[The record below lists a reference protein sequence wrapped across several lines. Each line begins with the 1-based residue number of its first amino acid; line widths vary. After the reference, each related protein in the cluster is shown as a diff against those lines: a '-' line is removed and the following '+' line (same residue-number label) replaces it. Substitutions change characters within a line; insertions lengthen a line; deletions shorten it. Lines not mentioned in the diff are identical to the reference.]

1 MNYKSHQGLTC
12 ILIFMENGN
21 TKSSAS
27 PFPGDWWRIKKSIGA
42 SKYMGVNLV
51 SEAKSDEYCSLNMRA
66 DRRVVQP
73 PSIVPIIRWH
83 RRLHPRLEKP
93 CKSLFKCAASKFTA
107 SSATKVM
114 SFDEFQ
120 EGWKLWLARYSYLY
134 CGSFPHRRTQ
144 SREVWNAVQSYQR
157 RNHQVAKDSQGKTRA
172 CISDFDS
179 PLLSIQRVTLLTL
192 SRLII
197 CPIFYV
203 SSATVFWDV
212 TQRFPRCVT
221 PPKTAAEQTICLG
234 PVSMNASLKFL
245 YSNSHLGQ

>member
-83 RRLHPRLEKP
+83 PRLHPRLEKP
-93 CKSLFKCAASKFTA
+93 CKSLFKCAASKFTGFKCNW
-107 SSATKVM
+107 SDVFWRIPRRVKTLIGTV
-114 SFDEFQ
+114 FIPL
-120 EGWKLWLARYSYLY
+120 LWQFPAPQDAVARSMERCTIL
-134 CGSFPHRRTQ
+134 PKTQ
-144 SREVWNAVQSYQR
+144 S
-157 RNHQVAKDSQGKTRA
+157 
-172 CISDFDS
+172 
-179 PLLSIQRVTLLTL
+179 
-192 SRLII
+192 
-197 CPIFYV
+197 
-203 SSATVFWDV
+203 SS
-212 TQRFPRCVT
+212 
-221 PPKTAAEQTICLG
+221 
-234 PVSMNASLKFL
+234 S
-245 YSNSHLGQ
+245 